1 MRYSCILDLTQSS
14 VPGVKLMYIIIII
27 IIIIIID
34 YLHTRFYPTK
44 YTSLHGKEQQL
55 SDAEGSNLLYQ
66 NKPRYTT
73 KI

>member
-14 VPGVKLMYIIIII
+14 VPGVKLIYIIIII
-27 IIIIIID
+27 IIIIE

-55 SDAEGSNLLYQ
+55 SDAQGSNLLYQ